1 MRGWLC
7 LCMRMRDA
15 RCLQAIS
22 CIKHFSIASSSL
34 SAGAIIVPI
43 ERQVVRT
50 VCHAHRASHHL
61 SYDEFVRKTIKNESV
76 PPRTTC
82 ASIGME
88 NHSLMSGWMTWT

>member
-1 MRGWLC
+1 MCGWLC
-7 LCMRMRDA
+7 LCVRMRDA

-61 SYDEFVRKTIKNESV
+61 SYDELVRKTIKKERV
-76 PPRTTC
+76 PPMTTC
-82 ASIGME
+82 ASSGIST
-88 NHSLMSGWMTWT
+88 HSSYSGATTLT